1 MKKSLA
7 LVCLM
12 AAAIFGFQANAEL
25 WLIGAISPD
34 GWNPTKGVQFTQVD
48 ENNYTLDLEVTKTG
62 QQYYSLTTALAETN
76 DNDGWASIVSNRFGG
91 SNLEV
96 VLDTETVLEAAT
108 DNSPYTNFSKA
119 GTYTFEFNTE
129 TRIIKVSLKQ
139 ASDDQPTAFNGTIYI
154 DKASTG
160 NIWAWDAEGNYFD
173 SWPGKAINTLET
185 ATINEVEY
193 YTFTYSHN
201 STNPG
206 LIFNDGTNQ
215 TPDLVPE
222 DGKVYLY
229 NGGTTATVTDPAE
242 PVTTP
247 DLYLF
252 GPAAQGWDPTKG
264 NIMTYDENAK
274 TYSISLNAE
283 APTSF
288 SFTTKLAETENDW
301 NAIAAYRWGA
311 DTDGNDFVFNENY
324 LDSTLTLIQT
334 DQPGHAFAVPA
345 GNYTLTVDLNN
356 KTLVISGTITPVEPE
371 ETKVYILG
379 NVVGEWDPTVGQEM
393 TTEDRVTYTATLN
406 AIDNGDGNAYFAF
419 TKKLGTWEEIAGYRF
434 GAVSDGNYWVTAENI
449 GDTINLVNGGQTI
462 RIPAGEY
469 KLTVNLDNMT
479 LLIDGEIIVP
489 VDTAQVFILGNVV
502 GEWDPTVGQEMTTE
516 DGVTYTATLNAVDSG
531 DGNAYFAFTKKLGTW
546 EEIAGYRFGAVSD
559 GNYWVTDENIGDT
572 INLVNGGQSIRIATG
587 EYQLTLNLEEMTLAI
602 AKNAVAGK
610 LGDTNGDGEV
620 NVNDVTVLINYI
632 LGKNPTPFV
641 EANANVNG
649 DEGINV
655 NDVTALINMI
665 LH

>member
-1 MKKSLA
+1 MKKSFTLFSLL
-7 LVCLM
+7 LVTLLS
-12 AAAIFGFQANAEL
+12 FNANAEL

-34 GWNPTKGVQFTQVD
+34 GWDPSKGVQFTQVD

-462 RIPAGEY
+462 RIP
-469 KLTVNLDNMT
+469 TRRD
-479 LLIDGEIIVP
+479 
-489 VDTAQVFILGNVV
+489 
-502 GEWDPTVGQEMTTE
+502 
-516 DGVTYTATLNAVDSG
+516 
-531 DGNAYFAFTKKLGTW
+531 
-546 EEIAGYRFGAVSD
+546 
-559 GNYWVTDENIGDT
+559 
-572 INLVNGGQSIRIATG
+572 
-587 EYQLTLNLEEMTLAI
+587 
-602 AKNAVAGK
+602 
-610 LGDTNGDGEV
+610 
-620 NVNDVTVLINYI
+620 
-632 LGKNPTPFV
+632 
-641 EANANVNG
+641 
-649 DEGINV
+649 
-655 NDVTALINMI
+655 
-665 LH
+665 